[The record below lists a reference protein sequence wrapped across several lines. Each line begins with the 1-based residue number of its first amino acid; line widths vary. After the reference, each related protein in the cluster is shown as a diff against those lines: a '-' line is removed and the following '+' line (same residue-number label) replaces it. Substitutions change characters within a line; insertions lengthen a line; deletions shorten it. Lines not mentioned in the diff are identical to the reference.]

1 MIRPFKADLHIH
13 TCLSP
18 CTELDMS
25 PKGILT
31 AAKNRKIDIL
41 GICDHNSSE
50 NSLSVIN
57 AAKKMDIKILPG
69 LEVTSQEEV
78 HVLALFDDIKNAQ
91 KLQEHVYKNLP
102 GKNDE
107 EVFGQQV
114 IVNEKEEVLAFNEK
128 LLIGAT
134 TIPLDKVVQLIHDY
148 DGIAIAS
155 HIDREAFSIL
165 GQLGFIP
172 ENLELDALEISPR
185 ITFEEA
191 EKRYAY
197 NYPLTCSSDAHYP
210 DDIGKSFT
218 TFLLEEC
225 TLSEIRKALKNED
238 GRKIIHS
245 CFSRVSRKRKSNK
258 E

>member
-1 MIRPFKADLHIH
+1 MLKPFKADLHVH

-31 AAKNRKIDIL
+31 AAKKKEIDII

-50 NSLSVIN
+50 NSLAVMN
-57 AAKKMDIKILPG
+57 AANKMNIHVFPG

-78 HVLALFDDIKNAQ
+78 HVLALFDQIESAL
-91 KLQEHVYKNLP
+91 KLQKRVYENLP
-102 GKNDE
+102 GENDE
-107 EVFGQQV
+107 EAFGMQV
-114 IVNEKEEVLAFNEK
+114 IVNEKEEVLGFNNK

-134 TIPLDKVVQLIHDY
+134 TIPLEEIIQVIHSF

-155 HIDREAFSIL
+155 HIDRESFSII
-165 GQLGFIP
+165 GQLGFVP
-172 ENLELDALEISPR
+172 DNLELDALEISPA

-191 EKRYAY
+191 KKKYAY
-197 NYPLTCSSDAHYP
+197 NFPITCSSDAHYP

-218 TFLLEEC
+218 SFLLQEG
-225 TLSEIRKALKNED
+225 TMAEIKKALKNED
-238 GRKIIHS
+238 GRKLI
-245 CFSRVSRKRKSNK
+245 R
-258 E
+258 